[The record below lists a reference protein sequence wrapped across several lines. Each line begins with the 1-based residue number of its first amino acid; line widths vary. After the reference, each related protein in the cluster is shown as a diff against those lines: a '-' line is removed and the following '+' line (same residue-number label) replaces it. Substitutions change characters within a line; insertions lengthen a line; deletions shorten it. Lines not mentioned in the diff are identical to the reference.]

1 MKLFAL
7 FSEITKYF
15 FNKKGTKPIAPF
27 YIKVIYLLYQT
38 PACRHKKYSKDD
50 TH

>member
-15 FNKKGTKPIAPF
+15 FNKKRDETNRPF
-27 YIKVIYLLYQT
+27 LYKSNLFTLPNTCLPPQGEF
-38 PACRHKKYSKDD
+38 RR
-50 TH
+50 